1 MKTKRN
7 KTGLIGFI
15 PILVTL
21 TGCENAGLTARNRI
35 SELTGIDVPENA
47 EMVFNGKEKDNFF
60 PVPGRRAQYTIFEF
74 LEMPTE
80 FLTINKITNA
90 PKTSFET
97 QFTQTL
103 ESHIEVGMFDLPETY
118 YPNWESEY
126 QWLDTGLRIYFVY
139 FNEAQLL
146 NIFITAT

>member
-60 PVPGRRAQYTIFEF
+60 PVPG
-74 LEMPTE
+74 
-80 FLTINKITNA
+80 
-90 PKTSFET
+90 
-97 QFTQTL
+97 
-103 ESHIEVGMFDLPETY
+103 
-118 YPNWESEY
+118 
-126 QWLDTGLRIYFVY
+126 
-139 FNEAQLL
+139 
-146 NIFITAT
+146 